1 VATNSEVVMGDAI
14 DIAARHRQE
23 EPRAYRM
30 RQAAALL
37 SLPYSTLYDLVRRG
51 ELASV
56 RIGTG
61 ARKITLI
68 PRAAIDDLLSRER
81 FDARRGVRK

>member
-1 VATNSEVVMGDAI
+1 MPEHG
-14 DIAARHRQE
+14 
-23 EPRAYRM
+23 PKAYRIK
-30 RQAAALL
+30 QAAELL

-56 RIGTG
+56 QIGNG

-68 PRAAIDDLLSRER
+68 PSTAIDDFLKRGTSRN
-81 FDARRGVRK
+81 RRKNRV

>member
-1 VATNSEVVMGDAI
+1 MKQTNSTAESEN
-14 DIAARHRQE
+14 RP
-23 EPRAYRM
+23 EPMAYRI
-30 RQAAALL
+30 RQAAELL

-61 ARKITLI
+61 VRKITLI
-68 PRAAIDDLLSRER
+68 PRVAIDDLLSRER
-81 FDARRGVRK
+81 FDARKGVRK